1 MKNSSGMKLGSII
14 YKFQKRWASTE
25 EAIWS
30 LLFIAMMVMMFVQVC
45 SRFIFKIAVPWTE
58 EFIRYAFIAGAYI
71 AVGANLIKEG
81 HIEINI
87 LGTFFDKIKSVKTR
101 KLLAQIM
108 DIARYGVILFAGIY
122 MFRVE
127 FAYVFKQMSI
137 EAMSTAMHI
146 PMWIMYAIITYGYLS
161 IIIQCV
167 LKIIISLTNHDLIID
182 KTLLPKE
189 GGEQ

>member
-137 EAMSTAMHI
+137 EAMSAAMHI